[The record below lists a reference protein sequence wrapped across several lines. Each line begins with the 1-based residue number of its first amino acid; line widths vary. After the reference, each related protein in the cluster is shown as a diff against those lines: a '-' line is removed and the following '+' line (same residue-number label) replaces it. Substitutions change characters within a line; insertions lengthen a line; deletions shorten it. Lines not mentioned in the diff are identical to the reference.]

1 MSGAGRRRTFLLR
14 DGEEHEMYL
23 STSPEM
29 IKAMA
34 HERYDR
40 ERRLRQPERLV
51 GRRPLL
57 RSRQLIPR
65 GSEPER
71 PARAA

>member
-1 MSGAGRRRTFLLR
+1 
-14 DGEEHEMYL
+14 
-23 STSPEM
+23 M
-29 IKAMA
+29 IKAIA

-40 ERRLRQPERLV
+40 ERRLRPPRGSWV
-51 GRRPLL
+51 DVRSCGRG
-57 RSRQLIPR
+57 SLIPR